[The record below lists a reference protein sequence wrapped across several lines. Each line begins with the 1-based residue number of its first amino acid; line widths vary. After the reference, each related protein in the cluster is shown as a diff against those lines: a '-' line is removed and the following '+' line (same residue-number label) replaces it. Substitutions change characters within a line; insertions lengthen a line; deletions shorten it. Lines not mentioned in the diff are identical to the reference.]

1 MCFKTKLFLLTI
13 GLSFALNQIS
23 LAQETEETKEKKK
36 TKAFDLGQVVVTAT
50 KTERIIKD
58 VSATV
63 SVITKEEIEKS
74 NAKNVGEILTQIP
87 GVYVYHTYGTPV
99 EGKMSLRGFDTTGS
113 ERVLIMAD
121 GVPLNSGSDNYVQ
134 FTKMPPLASVERIEI
149 VKGPASA
156 LYGGCAM
163 GGVINIITKKGSI
176 KPTYT
181 VETEF
186 GRYGERLYR
195 SEAGGT
201 AGKFN
206 YRISNGY
213 REGDGYRDNTE
224 YTRRTVGGKLGLDLD
239 ETQEFILDFDYQNS
253 HIAYAGSLTEAQYK
267 DDPKQSP
274 APCVG
279 YLDSSRVAL
288 RYNKEINEYNRIETL
303 LFTTDYGYDYDG
315 RYSSGNA
322 YRWMADINTTGG
334 EIRYKLTYPLL
345 DMESSF
351 LTGLSL
357 KFDDVGYD
365 DYYKGVHRID
375 THCENLSWAGYL
387 QEEITPIEPLTLTL
401 GVRYD
406 KAEYDTYRHIH
417 YKHGDGTTASESFD
431 KFSPKFGALYRLTE
445 DINLFTNIS
454 KAFNPP
460 SSNRISYSSYAN
472 PDLGPEEAMNYELGL
487 KGLFFDKLSLQLSGY
502 WMNVKDEIV
511 SEYVGAPTYYRYYN
525 SGKARH
531 KGIEAETNLWI
542 VEGLSAFVN
551 VNFQEAKFRDYKVS
565 STIIYDDR
573 TLPHVPKRTFAWGLR
588 YEHPIGITYNINAN
602 YRSDAY
608 ADNAN
613 AYIIP
618 SRTIWDTRLD
628 YEREFKGVDF
638 GFYVGIRNMFNKKY
652 YENMSSSGKI
662 YPAYPRNYIFGL
674 KLGKE
679 F

>member
-1 MCFKTKLFLLTI
+1 MWFKAKLFLAVI
-13 GLSFALNQIS
+13 GLSFVMTQVS
-23 LAQETEETKEKKK
+23 LVQAGEEEYSKEDKK
-36 TKAFDLGQVVVTAT
+36 FNLGQVVVTAT
-50 KTERIIKD
+50 KTKRAVKD

-63 SVITKEEIEKS
+63 SVITSEDIEKS
-74 NAKNVGEILTQIP
+74 NAKNIGEILSQVA

-99 EGKMSLRGFDTTGS
+99 EGKMSLRGFNPYGS
-113 ERVLIMAD
+113 ERVLIMVN
-121 GVPLNSGSDNYVQ
+121 GVPLNSGNDNYVQ
-134 FTKMPPLASVERIEI
+134 FTKFPSLEDVERIEV

-156 LYGGCAM
+156 LWGGCAM
-163 GGVINIITKKGSI
+163 GGAINIITKKAPV
-176 KPTYT
+176 KPICT
-181 VETEF
+181 VQTEF
-186 GRYGERLYR
+186 GNYGERNYR
-195 SEAGGT
+195 TEIAGT
-201 AGKFN
+201 VKKFN
-206 YRISNGY
+206 YRISAGY
-213 REGDGYRDNTE
+213 RGGDGYRDNTE
-224 YTRRTVGGKLGLDLD
+224 YTRRTSAGRLGFNPD
-239 ETQEFILDFDYQNS
+239 ETQELVLDFDFQDS
-253 HIAYAGSLTEAQYK
+253 HTAYAGSLTEAQYK
-267 DDPKQSP
+267 DNPKQASSP
-274 APCVG
+274 STG
-279 YLDSSRVAL
+279 YLDSSRIAL
-288 RYNKEINEYNRIETL
+288 QYTKDINEYNNIEAL
-303 LFTTDYGYDYDG
+303 LFTTDYGYEYPG
-315 RYSSGNA
+315 TYK
-322 YRWMADINTTGG
+322 YLADINAIGT
-334 EIRYKLTYPLL
+334 EVKYELTQPLW

-357 KFDDVGYD
+357 KFDDI
-365 DYYKGVHRID
+365 DYMYYYGATQRTDEHG
-375 THCENLSWAGYL
+375 ENLFWSL
-387 QEEITPIEPLTLTL
+387 FFQEEITPVEPLTLTL
-401 GVRYD
+401 GGRYD
-406 KAEYDTYRHIH
+406 KAEYDAYRHIH
-417 YKHGDGTTASESFD
+417 YIHGDGTTASKSFD

-445 DINLFTNIS
+445 DVNIFTNIG

-460 SSNRISYSSYAN
+460 SSYRISTSKYAN
-472 PDLGPEEAMNYELGL
+472 ADLGPEEAMNYELGL
-487 KGLFFDKLSLQLSGY
+487 KGLFFDRFSMELSGY
-502 WMNVKDEIV
+502 WMDVEDEIV
-511 SEYVGAPTYYRYYN
+511 SEYVGGAQDYRYYN
-525 SGKARH
+525 AGKTRH
-531 KGIEAETNLWI
+531 KGIEAETSFWI